1 MNPLLGESP
10 DPELIAKI
18 TETVLNHRWSSEFMI
33 SLFTTMVPGRR
44 IVSLHAEVP
53 YNKDMMEVHDLM
65 DHIEMRL
72 MEEYHCEATIHM
84 DPVVTDDEEV
94 NETRKEVFNIVKKY
108 DKTLS
113 VHDFR
118 MVKGPTHTNVIF
130 DLVIPYGKDY
140 EPEKIVKDLKQKIK
154 DEMQGKHYA
163 VIRVDRF

>member
-1 MNPLLGESP
+1 M
-10 DPELIAKI
+10 
-18 TETVLNHRWSSEFMI
+18 
-33 SLFTTMVPGRR
+33 
-44 IVSLHAEVP
+44 
-53 YNKDMMEVHDLM
+53 Y
-65 DHIEMRL
+65 
-72 MEEYHCEATIHM
+72 
-84 DPVVTDDEEV
+84 EEV

-154 DEMQGKHYA
+154 DEMQGETLCSDSCRQ
-163 VIRVDRF
+163 ILICR